1 LTLVLLL
8 LWTAYRTREP
18 FGRLVLTGI
27 ALCFAG
33 QSFQNMAMTIGV
45 TPITGLPLPF
55 VSQGGSS
62 LLTSFLCMGVAV
74 GCASRRVRVVASRDL
89 IPAQDPRKV
98 ILVEEGAAALL
109 RHRWPVE

>member
-1 LTLVLLL
+1 
-8 LWTAYRTREP
+8 
-18 FGRLVLTGI
+18 
-27 ALCFAG
+27 
-33 QSFQNMAMTIGV
+33 MAMTIGL

-55 VSQGGSS
+55 VSQGGAS
-62 LLTSFLCMGVAV
+62 LVTSFVSMAVAV

-89 IPAQDPRKV
+89 IPAQDSHQV